1 MGAICIRRTV
11 NLHMMMM
18 MMMMMMI
25 IYTLCK
31 QLLHLLVKI
40 GQRDNVFGS
49 LSLFL
54 ICNLKRVF
62 YFYFYEIL
70 VDSPDSTLATRRI
83 GEQN

>member
-1 MGAICIRRTV
+1 
-11 NLHMMMM
+11 
-18 MMMMMMI
+18 MMMMI

-70 VDSPDSTLATRRI
+70 VILR
-83 GEQN
+83 